1 MIKNLQISGIH
12 NDLTD
17 EVEQY
22 VRKKIGPLDRYI
34 PKKLRKSTHADVKLK
49 QASTKKKLNCTCE
62 VIVHLPKETI
72 IITETETTM
81 LAAIDVAEDKLKVRL
96 KKYKDKHSVNSLQ
109 KRVIRRFVRRQR

>member
-1 MIKNLQISGIH
+1 
-12 NDLTD
+12 
-17 EVEQY
+17 
-22 VRKKIGPLDRYI
+22 
-34 PKKLRKSTHADVKLK
+34 
-49 QASTKKKLNCTCE
+49 

-109 KRVIRRFVRRQR
+109 KRVIRRFIRR